1 MTYQAMRL
9 DPRTSPRAPWR
20 ALFRVEANSGL
31 VSDVARGLEA
41 IQPEKAVYAEGDSWF
56 DKFTPI
62 GVPGTNLLDAL
73 RAPFLTAVVDV
84 AHIGDEIREMVAG
97 RQARQTRALLQLFS
111 FDAILLSAGGNDLRA
126 LFEREFVER
135 TRPWSRAEVMEL
147 VHRSRHRDF
156 FQPVVREIGRF
167 FDLRDASRLNGA
179 TPILLHGYDYL
190 QPRPAGAPVFAGTRL
205 GTGPWLFPLLRRA
218 NLDGAQMRA
227 VADAVID
234 ELNEQLEDFCATRAN
249 VTFIDQRGLLAPAL
263 PGSEGPSHDW
273 MDEIHP
279 NDRGYAK
286 LARQRW
292 DVLLAQKL
300 GWDFAAED
308 LQVAE
313 PGNTLSTAVDD
324 VMPAEALFAGW
335 QPPQA

>member
-1 MTYQAMRL
+1 MTYQAMTV
-9 DPRTSPRAPWR
+9 DPRSQPHAPWR
-20 ALFRVEANSGL
+20 GLFRVEANSGL
-31 VSDVARGLEA
+31 VSDVSRGLDA
-41 IQPEKAVYAEGDSWF
+41 IQPEKTVYAEGDSWF
-56 DKFTPI
+56 DKFTPV
-62 GVPGTNLLDAL
+62 GLRGTNLLDAL

-84 AHIGDEIREMVAG
+84 AHIGDEIHEMVSG
-97 RQARQTRALLQLFS
+97 RQERQTRTLMRYFR

-135 TRPWSRAEVMEL
+135 TRPWTKPEVMEL

-156 FQPVVREIGRF
+156 FLPVIQDIGRF
-167 FDLRDASRLNGA
+167 FDLRDDSALNGS

-190 QPRPAGAPVFAGTRL
+190 QPRPAGAQVFAGTRL
-205 GTGPWLFPLLRRA
+205 GTGPWLYPMLRRA
-218 NLDGAQMRA
+218 NLDAVQMRA

-234 ELNEQLEDFCATRAN
+234 ELNEQLEDFCATRSN
-249 VTFIDQRGLLAPAL
+249 VTFIDQRGLLTPAAP
-263 PGSEGPSHDW
+263 GTEGRNNDW

-279 NDRGYAK
+279 ADRGYAK

-300 GWDFAAED
+300 EWDFAPAD

-313 PGNTLSTAVDD
+313 PGSTPSTAVDD
-324 VMPAEALFAGW
+324 IIPAETLFAGW
-335 QPPQA
+335 QPPAA